1 MNKLDLY
8 SYKFFENDIICF
20 PSFTSTTINENLNF
34 KPSNNAKKI
43 NNINVIGD
51 RNYVKMIIYYNP
63 EGNCIP
69 QGIDVSEESKYSNEK
84 GYYYFLLLF

>member
-1 MNKLDLY
+1 MLY
-8 SYKFFENDIICF
+8 ICF

-63 EGNCIP
+63 EGKCIP
-69 QGIDVSEESKYSNEK
+69 RIDVSEESKYSNGK